1 MKIKNILGSM
11 VCLALLASCGD
22 EMDYHEYTDYDSKY
36 VFTNFD
42 NTAGFITNIYG
53 FVGRNGFRDHTV
65 RECLH
70 QLVMRLNIPGRTGSV
85 QDFTNGAWSALNA
98 KDN

>member
-53 FVGRNGFRDHTV
+53 F
-65 RECLH
+65 
-70 QLVMRLNIPGRTGSV
+70 
-85 QDFTNGAWSALNA
+85 
-98 KDN
+98 